1 MTQLWFLMAALLLA
15 VAAVMTRPWWL
26 GATRNTLR
34 RRGANVTAYR
44 TRLAELETEREA
56 GLVSAQDVEAL
67 KTELAARL
75 LSEAQVEDK
84 PEQAG
89 VQAGAGRRWLPAL
102 LTTALLLVFAGGW
115 YGFSGSWKAQQ
126 QLAEGAAQSDQVA
139 AMVQRLVEKLQ
150 QQPDDPEGW
159 SMLGRSYFVTQH
171 FEESAK
177 AYGEANARAAQPNPE
192 WLAGQGEALAFARD
206 RDLQGTPAQLFDRA
220 LAVAPGYGKALWYS
234 GMAAAQAG
242 DLATAK
248 LRWTTLMAQPDLPP
262 QMREVLQAHLQELA
276 GQPTGPGAGPG
287 AGPGP
292 APIMGGAA
300 AAGPSAATAASGPPL
315 DLHVTLAPELA
326 GKIPPGAVLFVF
338 AKAEQGP
345 PMPLAVQRLP
355 GQLPPLEVK
364 LDDSMAMAPSLKL
377 SAFDRYIV
385 TARLSGGG
393 GAQSQSGDLEGSLH
407 VGRDQAGK
415 PLELRIDKIVP

>member
-1 MTQLWFLMAALLLA
+1 MTPLWFLMAALLLA

-75 LSEAQVEDK
+75 LSEAQVEDQ

-89 VQAGAGRRWLPAL
+89 AKAGAGRRWLPGL
-102 LTTALLLVFAGGW
+102 LTTALLLVFACGW
-115 YGFSGSWKAQQ
+115 YGYSGSWKDQQ
-126 QLAEGAAQSDQVA
+126 QLAAGAAQSDQVA
-139 AMVQRLVEKLQ
+139 VMVQRLVEKLQ

-159 SMLGRSYFVTQH
+159 AMLGRSYFVTQR

-206 RDLQGTPAQLFDRA
+206 RDLQGTPAQLFERA
-220 LAVAPGYGKALWYS
+220 LAVAPDYGKALWYS

-242 DLATAK
+242 DLAAAK
-248 LRWTTLMAQPDLPP
+248 LRWTRLMAQPDLPP

-276 GQPTGPGAGPG
+276 GQSAGPG

-300 AAGPSAATAASGPPL
+300 AGPSAPAAVSGPPL

-364 LDDSMAMAPSLKL
+364 LDDSMAMAPSLRL

-407 VGRDQAGK
+407 VARDQAGK

>member
-1 MTQLWFLMAALLLA
+1 MIQWFLMAALLIA
-15 VAAVMTRPWWL
+15 VAAMMTRPWWR
-26 GATRNTLR
+26 GATRFTLR
-34 RRGANVTAYR
+34 RRGANIAAYR
-44 TRLAELETEREA
+44 SRLAELETEREA

-67 KTELAARL
+67 QGELAARL
-75 LSEAQVEDK
+75 LSEAQVED
-84 PEQAG
+84 PA
-89 VQAGAGRRWLPAL
+89 VQAGSGRRWLPAL
-102 LTTALLLVFAGGW
+102 LTSVLLLVFAGGW
-115 YGFSGSWKAQQ
+115 YVLGGSWKAQQ
-126 QLAEGAAQSDQVA
+126 QLATGAAESDQVA
-139 AMVQRLVEKLQ
+139 AMVQKLSERLQ
-150 QQPDDPEGW
+150 QQPNDPEGW
-159 SMLGRSYFVTQH
+159 AMLGRSYFVTQR
-171 FEESAK
+171 FDDAAK
-177 AYGEANARAAQPNPE
+177 AYGEANTRAEQPNPE

-206 RDLQGTPAQLFDRA
+206 RDLQGTPAQLFERA
-220 LAVAPGYGKALWYS
+220 LAVAPDYGKALWYS

-248 LRWTTLMAQPDLPP
+248 QRWNKLMTQPDLPP
-262 QMREVLQAHLQELA
+262 QMREVLQAHLQELD
-276 GQPTGPGAGPG
+276 GQA

-292 APIMGGAA
+292 APIMAGAA
-300 AAGPSAATAASGPPL
+300 AGSAGSPSAAPAASGPPL
-315 DLHVTLAPELA
+315 DLHITLAPELA

-355 GQLPPLEVK
+355 GQKPPLEVK

-407 VGRDQAGK
+407 VGREQAGK
-415 PLELRIDKIVP
+415 PLELRIDRVVP